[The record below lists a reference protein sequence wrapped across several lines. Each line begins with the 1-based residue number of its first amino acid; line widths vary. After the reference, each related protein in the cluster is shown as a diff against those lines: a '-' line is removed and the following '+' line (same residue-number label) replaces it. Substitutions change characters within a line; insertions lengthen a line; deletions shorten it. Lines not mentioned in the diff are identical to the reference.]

1 MTVRL
6 INPHNVSFA
15 GESLPGC
22 CEARV
27 LVRPTRVR
35 RGRDDGKRFDSHVE
49 VNAPIYVIEIDCL
62 DVLAATGV
70 TPGQSGALSFTVD
83 EADGS
88 GSISVSAANAVMI
101 GQRTRFRN
109 QADGLSVTTL
119 RFECRS
125 ASGSSAPVSIS

>member
-6 INPHNVSFA
+6 VNPHNVSFA
-15 GESLPGC
+15 GEDLPGC
-22 CEARV
+22 REARL
-27 LVRPTRVR
+27 LVRPAQIR
-35 RGRDDGKRFDSHVE
+35 REHSDGKRFEDHVE

-62 DVLAATGV
+62 DVPAATDV

-88 GSISVSAANAVMI
+88 GSISVSASSTIMVA
-101 GQRTRFRN
+101 QRTRFRN

-125 ASGSSAPVSIS
+125 ISGTSVPVSIS